1 MWNFYPLKPQRWST
15 SPVMG
20 RPREVK
26 RYAPWSSGS
35 PRDAPE
41 VRVHLR
47 FLPPRWSTVMNPTTI
62 LCHTNPCWRTI
73 MLYQYFCPAL
83 YLMGPIVLLLM
94 ALLLRTVPEGSDFVA
109 LWLVCSR
116 SLFHS
121 AIKVPHGTLVR
132 SRNTITSHSHDPLH
146 KIMQFISYV
155 IVMFLYVH
163 YWTEGKKEIYNFIT
177 SCAIQF

>member
-1 MWNFYPLKPQRWST
+1 MLTPRYLMKYNHTNPFFLFFIFSWRKSSRKFPAPLGGSGVIWDFTHYNPQRWST

-20 RPREVK
+20 DLQEVK
-26 RYAPWSSGS
+26 RYAPWSFGS

-62 LCHTNPCWRTI
+62 LCHTNPCCRTI
-73 MLYQYFCPAL
+73 MLYQYFSPAL

-94 ALLLRTVPEGSDFVA
+94 ALLLRTVPEGSDFLA

-116 SLFHS
+116 SSFHS
-121 AIKVPHGTLVR
+121 AIEGSPWNPGTL
-132 SRNTITSHSHDPLH
+132 
-146 KIMQFISYV
+146 
-155 IVMFLYVH
+155 
-163 YWTEGKKEIYNFIT
+163 
-177 SCAIQF
+177 